1 MPRRRNIGMRLRKD
15 VAIFFFGIII
25 FVLHQLKLTTQYYYG
40 GSGGGQHHDDIISP
54 DYSSYHI
61 HLVKDSLFATTN
73 WDHISK
79 IWTSNS
85 TYSDI
90 WTSTQTVDALPS
102 SLTQQSSKGRTLFIL
117 HNHPKMASTT
127 LRRSCWENLRRTCD
141 VVSRKR
147 DQVGYSNA
155 NDLSSL
161 IKKCKNTHHLCVMGW
176 HYNAENFPD
185 VTTSNQTLPIR
196 FIHLFPFRNFYD
208 WSASAMKQVFV
219 GHSKAGC
226 NELDKRLETCDG
238 GWLELDMNKYS
249 KHTLKQMFFLKQQK
263 SVDTHHFILYDY
275 SQVQQTLSQLSK
287 LCQVPM
293 MPNLDMQ
300 YKSIRQGL
308 YISLYVVDSSSC
320 TSMFIPYQPFT
331 VSISCFHISC
341 SLQMDLVQIG
351 HYKSFMSALMTKCFT
366 YDITAPS
373 VLMQ

>member
-1 MPRRRNIGMRLRKD
+1 MPRRRNVGRRLRKD
-15 VAIFFFGIII
+15 EAIFFLGIII
-25 FVLHQLKLTTQYYYG
+25 FGLHQLKLITQYYYG
-40 GSGGGQHHDDIISP
+40 GSGGGQHHDDIMAP

-79 IWTSNS
+79 TWTSNS

-127 LRRSCWENLRRTCD
+127 LRRSCWENLRSTCD

-185 VTTSNQTLPIR
+185 VTTSNLTLPMR
-196 FIHLFPFRNFYD
+196 YIHLFPFRNFYD

-249 KHTLKQMFFLKQQK
+249 KHTLKQMLGLGFLKQQK

-275 SQVQQTLSQLSK
+275 SQVQQTLSRLSK
-287 LCQVPM
+287 IYQVPM

-308 YISLYVVDSSSC
+308 YISSYVVDSSYC
-320 TSMFIPYQPFT
+320 TSMYIPTILCIYF
-331 VSISCFHISC
+331 SFFF
-341 SLQMDLVQIG
+341 QMDRVQIRPC
-351 HYKSFMSALMTKCFT
+351 KSFITALMIKCFT
-366 YDITAPS
+366 YDMS
-373 VLMQ
+373 CLQLHQY